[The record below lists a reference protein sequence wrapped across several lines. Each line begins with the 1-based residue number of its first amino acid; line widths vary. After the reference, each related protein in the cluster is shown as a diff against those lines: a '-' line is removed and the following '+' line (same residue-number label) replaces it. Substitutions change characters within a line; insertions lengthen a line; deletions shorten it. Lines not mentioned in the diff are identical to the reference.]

1 MKRTALLATLFLAVA
16 GPRPASAAPSA
27 PAPATPTATPAATKA
42 PASTPAPAPAPA
54 AASGVTPA
62 DEAAAKKGAEEAAK
76 AWLALVDAGK
86 YAESWQQ
93 ASAIFR
99 GKVTEAQWVEAVRS
113 VAAQVGKVQGRELA
127 RAAYADALPDAPGT
141 YVILQY
147 RTRFEKLPDA
157 LETVSFQRDGAA
169 WRAAGYFVR
178 PADPVPARPPAP

>member
-1 MKRTALLATLFLAVA
+1 MKRTALLATLLLAA
-16 GPRPASAAPSA
+16 GGPGPSSAAPSA
-27 PAPATPTATPAATKA
+27 PAPAPAATTA
-42 PASTPAPAPAPA
+42 PAVTPAPA
-54 AASGVTPA
+54 AAPGVTPA
-62 DEAAAKKGAEEAAK
+62 EEAAAKKAAEEAARG
-76 AWLALVDAGK
+76 WLALVDAGK

-93 ASAIFR
+93 AAAIFR

-157 LETVSFQRDGAA
+157 LETVSFQRDGAT
-169 WRAAGYFVR
+169 WKAAGYFVR
-178 PADPVPARPPAP
+178 PAGGSSSPPPAP

>member
-1 MKRTALLATLFLAVA
+1 MKRTALLATLFLVAA
-16 GPRPASAAPSA
+16 GPRPSSAAPSA
-27 PAPATPTATPAATKA
+27 PAPAPSATPAA
-42 PASTPAPAPAPA
+42 TPAPAPAPA
-54 AASGVTPA
+54 AASRVTPA
-62 DEAAAKKGAEEAAK
+62 EEAAAKKGAEEAAK

-86 YAESWQQ
+86 YAESWRQ

-178 PADPVPARPPAP
+178 PADPVPTRPPAP